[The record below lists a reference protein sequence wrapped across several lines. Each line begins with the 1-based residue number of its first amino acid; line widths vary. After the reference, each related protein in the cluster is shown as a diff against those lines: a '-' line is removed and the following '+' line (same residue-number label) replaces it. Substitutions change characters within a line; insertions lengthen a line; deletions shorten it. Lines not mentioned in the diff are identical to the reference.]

1 MNDYRQVPRPKSPL
15 YKHCEY
21 QALEYV
27 QVDPL
32 AQTVEPVYP
41 SPPHWPYF
49 ATVPDP
55 VLEVDVVV
63 TGLEVVVPLP
73 EDTTMAGIEILAIV
87 QILPPSDEARPVYVV
102 PPETPRVD
110 PKVGSAEAKVITVFR
125 YV

>member
-1 MNDYRQVPRPKSPL
+1 M
-15 YKHCEY
+15 
-21 QALEYV
+21 

-32 AQTVEPVYP
+32 AHKVEPVYP
-41 SPPHWPYF
+41 SPPHWPYL

-63 TGLEVVVPLP
+63 DALEVVVPLP

-110 PKVGSAEAKVITVFR
+110 PKVGSADAKVITVLR